1 MMNREVMVMMEKVP
15 SLAWKYVLGACVLF
29 GIGSGA
35 YLWNRN
41 KKKEIN
47 KNDTTNQQCAKDAI
61 Q

>member
-1 MMNREVMVMMEKVP
+1 MMEKVP
-15 SLAWKYVLGACVLF
+15 SSAWKYVLGACVLL
-29 GIGSGA
+29 GVGSGT

>member
-1 MMNREVMVMMEKVP
+1 MEKVP
-15 SLAWKYVLGACVLF
+15 STAWKYILSAIGLL

>member
-1 MMNREVMVMMEKVP
+1 MNREVMVVMEKVP
-15 SLAWKYVLGACVLF
+15 SSAWKYILGACALL